1 MHQVP
6 KMFMLDAKNKF
17 IDCSSSVGEEKVQGV
32 AITISIVKNDFIII
46 VVLLN
51 EIMKLVFFL
60 VVVVFI
66 LEVARE

>member
-1 MHQVP
+1 
-6 KMFMLDAKNKF
+6 MLDAKNKL
-17 IDCSSSVGEEKVQGV
+17 IDCSSSEDEEKVQGV
-32 AITISIVKNDFIII
+32 AITISIVKDDFIII

-60 VVVVFI
+60 VVVVFV